1 MTIIFAYRFT
11 QNVINHRLK
20 GMAWWGDLWLPQK
33 IQTIISLSLI
43 IIIMHSFL
51 KVEQRPKELG
61 TLKELERGFLR
72 HVWRRLY
79 RSTIRYSTTHSR
91 TCCYCRKVPPTFPSK
106 AERIRY
112 ENKDCLARIKTKMI
126 FFSHIHSVLVIIR
139 TSNIHK
145 TIRAKRQQT
154 TSNCNVLSDALFLF
168 ERNF

>member
-11 QNVINHRLK
+11 QTVINHRLK

-51 KVEQRPKELG
+51 KVEQRPKEWG

-126 FFSHIHSVLVIIR
+126 FFFTHPLSFSYNQNVKHS
-139 TSNIHK
+139 
-145 TIRAKRQQT
+145 
-154 TSNCNVLSDALFLF
+154 
-168 ERNF
+168 

>member
-11 QNVINHRLK
+11 QTVINHRLK

-51 KVEQRPKELG
+51 KVEQMPKEWG

-106 AERIRY
+106 AERIKVRKQRLSGQ
-112 ENKDCLARIKTKMI
+112 NKDKND
-126 FFSHIHSVLVIIR
+126 FFFTHPLSFSYNQNVKHS
-139 TSNIHK
+139 
-145 TIRAKRQQT
+145 
-154 TSNCNVLSDALFLF
+154 
-168 ERNF
+168 